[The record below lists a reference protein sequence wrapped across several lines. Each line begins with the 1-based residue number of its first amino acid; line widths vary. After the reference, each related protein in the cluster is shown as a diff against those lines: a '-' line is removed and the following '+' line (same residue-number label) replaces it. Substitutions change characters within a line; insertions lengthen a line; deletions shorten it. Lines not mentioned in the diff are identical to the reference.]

1 MYIKAEQKPQQFER
15 KSEKLDRNKNQQL
28 PDLET
33 DFKGYRVNSDL
44 YNKERDGST
53 EETLN
58 SLKFLHKPQR
68 VTQMRANRFPEEE
81 VQRNTDLNKEFS
93 PQGMMKTLIMR
104 AAGQKLPLP
113 RITLP

>member
-58 SLKFLHKPQR
+58 SLKFLQNLR
-68 VTQMRANRFPEEE
+68 E
-81 VQRNTDLNKEFS
+81 
-93 PQGMMKTLIMR
+93 
-104 AAGQKLPLP
+104 
-113 RITLP
+113 